1 MLEIAITVGLRFL
14 CMFVCAFNH
23 MHCHESYTA
32 LYLKYKH
39 GTTIKTSI
47 YNWNCFE
54 LTSNPHAVGAI
65 SSQYLSKHEKWLTLY
80 CKLVFE
86 WRGWGGSSLCV
97 HCVWKSLGE
106 GVPLCVCVCMCVC
119 VGVCV
124 RCVCVCVCVC
134 VNMSECVCGVCVCVV
149 CVWCVCVCVK
159 LSVT

>member
-1 MLEIAITVGLRFL
+1 MLEIAITVGLCFL
-14 CMFVCAFNH
+14 CMFVCAYNH

-65 SSQYLSKHEKWLTLY
+65 SSQCLSKHEKWLTLY

-86 WRGWGGSSLCV
+86 WRGWGLLSVCALCV
-97 HCVWKSLGE
+97 KVLGW
-106 GVPLCVCVCMCVC
+106 GGASVCVCVCFVCVC
-119 VGVCV
+119 VVCV
-124 RCVCVCVCVC
+124 CVCGVLCVCVCVCVC
-134 VNMSECVCGVCVCVV
+134 VCEALCNLNSPDSRC
-149 CVWCVCVCVK
+149 K
-159 LSVT
+159 